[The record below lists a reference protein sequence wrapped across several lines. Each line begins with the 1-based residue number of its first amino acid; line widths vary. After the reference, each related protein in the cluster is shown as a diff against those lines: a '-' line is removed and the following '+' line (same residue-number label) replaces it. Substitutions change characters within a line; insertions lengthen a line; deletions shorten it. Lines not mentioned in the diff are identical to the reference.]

1 MSVKKRTVSFVFL
14 VVMLS
19 LSIAAAVSPF
29 AWIKQIFG
37 EGITGFVVGSGS
49 GYVSPRTSGGSSGAD
64 SAGNVEVVKII
75 GSGSGYVAPKTS
87 GSGAGG
93 EISIVSGGELSFSL
107 RSSKIIAL
115 GGGENYKIT
124 LLSVG
129 EGILLLGITL
139 PDGQYKILKGE
150 SAKEYEVGGLKI
162 KIKSIIYSSTNRGSS
177 RVVLEAQAV
186 GGGGGAGANEL
197 KNMCS
202 LIDADVNKAVS
213 KLDRSLLVTGEFK
226 KIRTDNFV
234 LVTDGEKVKLLKL
247 QSIEDSS
254 SADSEDDLVKFKD
267 VITGE
272 NYEVNIESEGKG
284 IVYIF
289 GKEFI
294 VYYYGSTVVASD
306 ERYIEIDY
314 PGTSGPDR
322 FSFESCLKDKGIG
335 VSGSGSTE
343 VGAGAGVITLTSEES
358 VRVVVVG
365 DAKYRVEL
373 VSASDTSANIQ
384 VVGSNGKSESK
395 EMGENEARV
404 FFELVN
410 IKLLNADENN
420 LKLKVVLSIN
430 KAISTQPGKA
440 ICENGC
446 IMSNKCVP
454 YGIRSDEGYCELSGL
469 VGRQKASGAICQNNY
484 ECIDNV
490 CTAGACMDVNKLIEE
505 NNNLRGMFYK
515 LWCKVNNLFDD
526 GSYNLCLAKYLD
538 GSQER
543 EYKFVINKDFGEL
556 RFNVDSLST
565 EPVEEIAVIMPN
577 GYVEGEAVTYSK
589 RENSDLGAAIV
600 LDYDHEIAAEEFSLI
615 KNKLRSEGIS
625 YRIDKL
631 GILVFTDGDATG
643 TIWYSDDKLV
653 FIVIENVKEAG
664 EDADSL
670 IEAYM
675 KKFPSSLERN
685 SDKDEDGI
693 ELKLVSIMNQSS
705 GYKND
710 VVEFKDVENGEIYSA
725 TMKNEGQGIVYIGG
739 VAYGISYGGS
749 AVVAEDER
757 RVFINGVYLR
767 LDDVFKVSNGK
778 VTK

>member
-75 GSGSGYVAPKTS
+75 GSGSGYVAPKTSGSGIVYPKTS

-306 ERYIEIDY
+306 EKYI
-314 PGTSGPDR
+314 
-322 FSFESCLKDKGIG
+322 
-335 VSGSGSTE
+335 
-343 VGAGAGVITLTSEES
+343 
-358 VRVVVVG
+358 
-365 DAKYRVEL
+365 
-373 VSASDTSANIQ
+373 
-384 VVGSNGKSESK
+384 
-395 EMGENEARV
+395 
-404 FFELVN
+404 
-410 IKLLNADENN
+410 
-420 LKLKVVLSIN
+420 
-430 KAISTQPGKA
+430 
-440 ICENGC
+440 
-446 IMSNKCVP
+446 
-454 YGIRSDEGYCELSGL
+454 
-469 VGRQKASGAICQNNY
+469 
-484 ECIDNV
+484 
-490 CTAGACMDVNKLIEE
+490 
-505 NNNLRGMFYK
+505 
-515 LWCKVNNLFDD
+515 
-526 GSYNLCLAKYLD
+526 
-538 GSQER
+538 
-543 EYKFVINKDFGEL
+543 
-556 RFNVDSLST
+556 
-565 EPVEEIAVIMPN
+565 
-577 GYVEGEAVTYSK
+577 
-589 RENSDLGAAIV
+589 
-600 LDYDHEIAAEEFSLI
+600 
-615 KNKLRSEGIS
+615 
-625 YRIDKL
+625 
-631 GILVFTDGDATG
+631 
-643 TIWYSDDKLV
+643 
-653 FIVIENVKEAG
+653 
-664 EDADSL
+664 
-670 IEAYM
+670 
-675 KKFPSSLERN
+675 
-685 SDKDEDGI
+685 
-693 ELKLVSIMNQSS
+693 
-705 GYKND
+705 
-710 VVEFKDVENGEIYSA
+710 
-725 TMKNEGQGIVYIGG
+725 
-739 VAYGISYGGS
+739 
-749 AVVAEDER
+749 
-757 RVFINGVYLR
+757 
-767 LDDVFKVSNGK
+767 
-778 VTK
+778 